1 VHRGLAGIGIAALA
15 LLAATACSYKPSA
28 LEDWPEEPSCGRY
41 ENLNEPVSAD
51 HRRGNQCLLDAF
63 AAGRPAEL
71 VVTSP
76 TIDSGPITTYYRV
89 LGPGRVEVFI
99 DSTKD
104 SYSSQRWVHLVCDE
118 VAEGEG
124 GFVSSDYG
132 GCREISVDE
141 TVS

>member
-1 VHRGLAGIGIAALA
+1 MHRGLAGVGIAALA

-28 LEDWPEEPSCGRY
+28 LEAWPEEPSCGRY
-41 ENLNEPVSAD
+41 EGSNEPVSPK

-71 VVTSP
+71 VVKLPGIDGGP
-76 TIDSGPITTYYRV
+76 TTTYYRV

-99 DSTKD
+99 DSTED
-104 SYSSQRWVHLVCDE
+104 TESSQRWVHLLCDD
-118 VAEGEG
+118 VREGEG
-124 GFVSSDYG
+124 GFVSADFG

>member
-1 VHRGLAGIGIAALA
+1 MHRGSAGIAVAALA
-15 LLAATACSYKPSA
+15 LLAATACSYTPSA

-41 ENLNEPVSAD
+41 ENLNEPVSAA

-71 VVTSP
+71 VVTTA
-76 TIDSGPITTYYRV
+76 TIDAGPITHYFRV
-89 LGPGRVEVFI
+89 LGQRRVEVFV
-99 DSTKD
+99 DLPND
-104 SYSSQRWVHLVCDE
+104 ENSQLWVHLLCDD
-118 VAEGEG
+118 VREGEG

-132 GCREISVDE
+132 DCREISVDE